1 MNLQEELQ
9 LREELEANPS
19 PARELVIRESLVQPV
34 EQSVSQP
41 DPLTMALEERGAQGR
56 ATLQSFNKDEI
67 GMIQAGIQL
76 AGKPIAGTALDV
88 VGQVATDAIEGI
100 GGFLSAIIPD
110 VAEEPAKREIIKL
123 WGALGDSDMVQDA
136 ADIVKGGVNY
146 YKGWKKENPNAAKT
160 LESAVNIGVLLAPVK
175 GKPTAKPNILSRT
188 AQKIEGSATK
198 SSMKARSEFVGKLIA
213 PKKTIKVL
221 EKEVARTAEEGIGI
235 FRKNV
240 TQLSPAE
247 KLMSK
252 EVSKIKNVH
261 PSKSLQMNYNAITS
275 ENSKLA
281 VQLEKDLAKGAPFDF
296 IPKTTSIKNIDN
308 SITKLIAENPVIV
321 GEVEKT
327 AAKVATKA
335 KELIA
340 NNKQTGSGL
349 LKARKEFD
357 AFIRNLK
364 GDRAFESELD
374 NALTISVREVRRSMN
389 QTLADHAPNVAV
401 KNSLKRQNILYDSLD
416 NIAPKA
422 AAEANTRIGQIMQNA
437 AQALPIRNKIIQEAA
452 LRTGVGGLAATARY
466 APAVTGA
473 AAGYGVYRGIK
484 GLVMS
489 PKTRAALSAVLKATD
504 RALLSSKKPSLI
516 RQMRADRA
524 LIIDLLKTPTEDK

>member
-1 MNLQEELQ
+1 MNPVEELK
-9 LREELEANPS
+9 LREELDTNPS
-19 PARELVIRESLVQPV
+19 PVRELAIRESLVAAQPQV
-34 EQSVSQP
+34 QEDNLQS
-41 DPLTMALEERGAQGR
+41 AFRERGEQGR
-56 ATLQSFNKDEI
+56 ATLKAFDEDEI

-76 AGKPIAGTALDV
+76 VGKPVAGTALDV
-88 VGQVATDAIEGI
+88 VGQVATDAITGVGE
-100 GGFLSAIIPD
+100 FLSVIIPD
-110 VAEEPAKREIIKL
+110 MVEKPAKKEIIKL
-123 WGALGDSDMVQDA
+123 WGALGDTEMVQDA
-136 ADIVKGGVNY
+136 ADIVKGGVDY

-160 LESAVNIGVLLAPVK
+160 LESVVNIGVLLAPVK
-175 GKPTAKPNILSRT
+175 GKPTAKPTILGKT
-188 AQKIEGSATK
+188 ATKVKGSATK
-198 SSMKARSEFVGKLIA
+198 SSTKARSEFIGKLIA
-213 PKKTIKVL
+213 PKKTVKVL

-235 FRKNV
+235 FRKNI

-247 KLMSK
+247 KLMAK
-252 EVSKIKNVH
+252 ETAKIKGVL
-261 PSKSLQMNYNAITS
+261 PSKSLQMNYNAITA

-296 IPKTTSIKNIDN
+296 IPKTTSINNIDK

-327 AAKVATKA
+327 AVKVATKA

-340 NNKQTGSGL
+340 RNKQTGSGL

-357 AFIRNLK
+357 SFIRNLK
-364 GDRAFESELD
+364 GDRVFESELD

-389 QTLADHAPNVAV
+389 RTLAEHAPNVAV
-401 KNSLKRQNILYDSLD
+401 KNSLKRQNILYDTLD

-452 LRTGVGGLAATARY
+452 LLTGVGGLAATARY

-489 PKTRAALSAVLKATD
+489 PKTRTALSAVLKATD

-524 LIIDLLKTPTEDK
+524 LIIDLLKTPTEEE